1 MKIKNNNVEVIK
13 ELRFDNGKECIEIMD
28 GEYIKVVT
36 DGTEFDK
43 EYVGQFEFVD
53 ENHIWVD
60 GVDIPLE
67 YIEEIEVLNK

>member
-1 MKIKNNNVEVIK
+1 
-13 ELRFDNGKECIEIMD
+13 MD
-28 GEYIKVVT
+28 GEDIRVVT

-53 ENHIWVD
+53 ENHIYVD

-67 YIEEIEVLNK
+67 YIEEIELLNK